1 MMTKFCTIIM
11 LILGSISCTHTAAQS
26 KVIDPTAFEQM
37 ILTDTSVQLIDVRT
51 PDEYQSGHIA
61 KAVNYNINDASF
73 GENLAKLDLNRP
85 VLVYC
90 AVGGRSGRA
99 AAQLDKLG
107 FKKVFD
113 LRGGMTAWRAAN
125 KKIVK

>member
-1 MMTKFCTIIM
+1 M